1 MKKTHVIYHSNFEKP
16 SDTYLELYTIV
27 FYNISIIGKVDK
39 MAASSLKTEQDKIA
53 RKLSQ
58 SSISDKKEN
67 VNTGQ
72 KKGQTD
78 FIARNKAAFVK
89 PSSSLTHRKIN
100 SATNK
105 ENVLSTRKSEGTASR
120 PQLNPNPSNVSST
133 IKLNANTSG
142 KLAKKRVPD
151 KSDKVDILTGLAD
164 HNLIQVI

>member
-1 MKKTHVIYHSNFEKP
+1 
-16 SDTYLELYTIV
+16 
-27 FYNISIIGKVDK
+27 
-39 MAASSLKTEQDKIA
+39 MAASSLKTEQDKIV

-120 PQLNPNPSNVSST
+120 PQLNSNPSKVSST